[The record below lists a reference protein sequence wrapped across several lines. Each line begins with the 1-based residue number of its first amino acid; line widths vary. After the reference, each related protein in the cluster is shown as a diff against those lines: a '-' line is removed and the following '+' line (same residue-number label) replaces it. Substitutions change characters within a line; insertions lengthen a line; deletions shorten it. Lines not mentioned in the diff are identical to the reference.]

1 MWVEISDRE
10 KCVFLKEHRN
20 TLYTVPDTMELEYNP
35 ETRDED
41 VIFYRKE
48 TCEPQILIKK
58 GWNDKGLWEETYWK
72 WEVPVGKED

>member
-1 MWVEISDRE
+1 MWKPISLQD
-10 KCVFLKEHRN
+10 KCKFLRN
-20 TLYTVPDTMELEYNP
+20 NINHLYTIPCGLELEYNP

-72 WEVPVGKED
+72 WEVPDGKED